1 MELKLTPHF
10 SLNEFTRSDTAKEKR
25 IYNTPSDVVIG
36 RLRDLCVNVLEPLRN
51 RLACPIRVNSG
62 YRSTA
67 LNRAVGGSPSSQH
80 ILGEAADITAGS
92 RDRNKRMLEILT
104 GRTDSPPA
112 LPKGRERSLLG
123 TDSLEDWD
131 ADACSTQ
138 IAPSLTGRAG
148 GESSLIFDQLIAEQC
163 DKQGRPAWIHIS
175 YTKRRANRGKVSYT

>member
-92 RDRNKRMLEILT
+92 RDRNKRML
-104 GRTDSPPA
+104 A
-112 LPKGRERSLLG
+112 L
-123 TDSLEDWD
+123 
-131 ADACSTQ
+131 
-138 IAPSLTGRAG
+138 
-148 GESSLIFDQLIAEQC
+148 LIDGSIPFDQVIAEQC
-163 DKQGRPAWIHIS
+163 DKQGRPKWIHIS
-175 YTKRRANRGKVSYT
+175 YTKRRANRGKVNYT

>member
-92 RDRNKRMLEILT
+92 RDRNKRML
-104 GRTDSPPA
+104 A
-112 LPKGRERSLLG
+112 LLL
-123 TDSLEDWD
+123 D
-131 ADACSTQ
+131 
-138 IAPSLTGRAG
+138 G
-148 GESSLIFDQLIAEQC
+148 GGFDRVIAEQC
-163 DKQGRPAWIHIS
+163 DKQGRPAWIHVS
-175 YTKRRANRGKVSYT
+175 FTRRRANRGKVSYT

>member
-92 RDRNKRMLEILT
+92 RDRNKRML
-104 GRTDSPPA
+104 A
-112 LPKGRERSLLG
+112 LLL
-123 TDSLEDWD
+123 D
-131 ADACSTQ
+131 
-138 IAPSLTGRAG
+138 G
-148 GESSLIFDQLIAEQC
+148 GGFDQLIAEQC
-163 DKQGRPAWIHIS
+163 DKQGRPAWIHVS
-175 YTKRRANRGKVSYT
+175 FTRRRANRGKVSYT

>member
-104 GRTDSPPA
+104 GDSPP
-112 LPKGRERSLLG
+112 
-123 TDSLEDWD
+123 
-131 ADACSTQ
+131 
-138 IAPSLTGRAG
+138 I
-148 GESSLIFDQLIAEQC
+148 IFDQLIAEQC
-163 DKQGRPAWIHIS
+163 DKQGRPAWIHVS
-175 YTKRRANRGKVSYT
+175 FTRRRANRGKVIYT